1 MFDDHTMRLTYK
13 SYRPNP
19 TLCVHWWGYREGEIE
34 RGLERVIRKAI
45 EVGSAK
51 VALESGKEKREM
63 SVNTQYNW
71 MASGRGDSEIVSHLQ
86 RLGNGGER
94 LQSGSETI

>member
-1 MFDDHTMRLTYK
+1 MRLTYK

-34 RGLERVIRKAI
+34 RRLERVIRKAI

-51 VALESGKEKREM
+51 FALEFGKKNEKREM
-63 SVNTQYNW
+63 
-71 MASGRGDSEIVSHLQ
+71 RE
-86 RLGNGGER
+86 
-94 LQSGSETI
+94 